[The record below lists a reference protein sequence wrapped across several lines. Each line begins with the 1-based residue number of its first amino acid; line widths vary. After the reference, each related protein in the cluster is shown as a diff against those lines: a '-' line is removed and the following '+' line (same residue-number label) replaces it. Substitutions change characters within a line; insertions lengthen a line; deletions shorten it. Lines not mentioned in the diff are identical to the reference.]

1 MAEVS
6 IYKLD
11 LSPGDF
17 SFGTGPSWKSSNWG
31 GSDTPVSGYPEFG
44 EMENVRRNEGT
55 GASSQN
61 VIDAINTAD
70 YTISWITLCG
80 VGDQTNGQFD
90 CRGGGAG
97 KPLKVRWKQFL
108 KASSLAETG
117 YGSPLVLANGGG
129 GGTSS
134 GLFSADVFFQLEMFQ
149 TVGDDFTWTVEYQKP
164 GVSGYI
170 MQSVSG
176 STGTADDA
184 EHEII
189 ATITPSSVA
198 SLPGSGSSVGATIP
212 LDGSFDVTVDGVSV
226 VSANGLKFV
235 INGFETSVPN
245 VFYGKTIWHGD

>member
-55 GASSQN
+55 GATGQN
-61 VIDAINTAD
+61 VIDAITTTD
-70 YTISWITLCG
+70 YAISWITLCG

-90 CRGGGAG
+90 CRGGGPG
-97 KPLKVRWKQFL
+97 QPLKVRWKQFL
-108 KASSLAETG
+108 KASALNETD
-117 YGSPLVLANGGG
+117 YSVPLVLAHGGG

-134 GLFSADVFFQLEMFQ
+134 GLFGADVFFLVEMYR
-149 TVGDDFTWTVEYQKP
+149 TTGNDFTWAGTYQRP
-164 GVSGYI
+164 VGSGFDTFP
-170 MQSVSG
+170 VSG
-176 STGTADDA
+176 STGTADNA

-189 ATITPSSVA
+189 VTITPSSVA

-212 LDGSFDVTVDGVSV
+212 TDGSFTVSVDGVTV
-226 VSANGLKFV
+226 VSASGLQFA
-235 INGFETSVPN
+235 INPFETAVPN